1 MVGAVLGF
9 SDDSPKAV
17 AAGALS
23 FAGSFV
29 FASAKVLLPVAASA
43 CVLLDCVA
51 LDFLALSLS
60 NGFSLEIE
68 GEGGVNV
75 LALGAVDA
83 GRAALSFPPPLPLP
97 SLSSSFD
104 GLAGTIALRLAG
116 HHHPS
121 SIALCPDP
129 GNSP

>member
-83 GRAALSFPPPLPLP
+83 GRAALS
-97 SLSSSFD
+97 S
-104 GLAGTIALRLAG
+104 
-116 HHHPS
+116 HHHCHCHHYHHR
-121 SIALCPDP
+121 LMVWLGLLHCD
-129 GNSP
+129 